1 MVKHTQTIFQQQP
14 TNCLSVFDHFVWL
27 AFKGL
32 NQVSK
37 PILLSIIILFKTI
50 STGIISRCLEEL
62 LHVENLALVGDLLEG
77 LNGI

>member
-27 AFKGL
+27 AFKRL
-32 NQVSK
+32 NHVSV
-37 PILLSIIILFKTI
+37 PILLSVIIVLKTL

-62 LHVENLALVGDLLEG
+62 LNVGNLALVGDLLEG

>member
-1 MVKHTQTIFQQQP
+1 MVKHIQTIFQQQP

-37 PILLSIIILFKTI
+37 PILLSVIILFKTL

-62 LHVENLALVGDLLEG
+62 LHVENLALVGDLLVG

>member
-1 MVKHTQTIFQQQP
+1 MVKHTQTIFQQQS

-37 PILLSIIILFKTI
+37 PILLSIIILFKTL